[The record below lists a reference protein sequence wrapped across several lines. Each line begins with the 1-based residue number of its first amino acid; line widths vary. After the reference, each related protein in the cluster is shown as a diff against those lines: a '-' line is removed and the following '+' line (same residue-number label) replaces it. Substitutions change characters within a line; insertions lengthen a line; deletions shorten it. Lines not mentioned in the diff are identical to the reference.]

1 MSGFG
6 DNSGDTEDTF
16 AVSDE
21 QMRLADGNADEI
33 LREGLE
39 RIERLT
45 EEKKGVAD
53 DIKDVFSELK
63 AKGFDTK
70 TLRQILRLRAM
81 NPDDRKEQDMLLET
95 YKASLGM
102 E

>member
-6 DNSGDTEDTF
+6 DNSGDTEDKF